1 METKIVQVILLGLLF
16 HKVAATEIF
25 PSEELGDFIIGKDA
39 THPALVPEIPPQILE
54 EGILEIEDKVSNDWN
69 NLLGGVMLQLILLL
83 LIS

>member
-25 PSEELGDFIIGKDA
+25 PSDKLGDFIIGKDA
-39 THPALVPEIPPQILE
+39 THPALVPEIPPRILE

-69 NLLGGVMLQLILLL
+69 NLLGGVI
-83 LIS
+83 ININNK

>member
-39 THPALVPEIPPQILE
+39 THPALVPEIPPKYWKKGSWKLKTRSLMTGIIYWE
-54 EGILEIEDKVSNDWN
+54 E
-69 NLLGGVMLQLILLL
+69 
-83 LIS
+83 